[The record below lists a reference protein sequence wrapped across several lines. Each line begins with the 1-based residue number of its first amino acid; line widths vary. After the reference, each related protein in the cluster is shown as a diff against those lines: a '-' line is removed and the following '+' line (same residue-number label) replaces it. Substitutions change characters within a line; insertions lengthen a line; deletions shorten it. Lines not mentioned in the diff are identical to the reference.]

1 LVSLAKC
8 RSAVACYG
16 FKVDTVVQHYLEW
29 VVVPFYVLIVGW
41 NPFKGDY
48 DYAVFQSAKRG
59 DEKYSCKVMRRFG
72 ELKQR
77 LEDKT
82 FFSFG
87 ERDRKKIESSVVYAT
102 LTYKREIELEDTW
115 RYVSSDFNKW
125 ITRLRRRFGKIDVL
139 RCFESQEDGY
149 CHVHAVLLLREAKFR
164 GFRRDKFKDGKRI
177 ITYRVD
183 QVEPF
188 KAGWRGGFV
197 DVQLCN
203 SVKGAFYYISKY
215 LAKSVS
221 KDEEGGKAV
230 KTLALS
236 WYFRKRSFSVS
247 GGFAEVYSDLI
258 IDRDNSNLFVPYVLT
273 FDGKKIECEV
283 SKWHLYGFVKGDHV
297 KWAKN
302 FRKMELSE
310 INDLE
315 EKGLIERPERYS
327 YG

>member
-1 LVSLAKC
+1 MPE
-8 RSAVACYG
+8 G
-16 FKVDTVVQHYLEW
+16 IVQD
-29 VVVPFYVLIVGW
+29 PM
-41 NPFKGDY
+41 
-48 DYAVFQSAKRG
+48 
-59 DEKYSCKVMRRFG
+59 EKYANVFVDACKGLLDSWERGEVLMRSEADLRCHLFS
-72 ELKQR
+72 ECLR
-77 LEDKT
+77 LMK
-82 FFSFG
+82 
-87 ERDRKKIESSVVYAT
+87 ERNFERPYEISVEQNMKG
-102 LTYKREIELEDTW
+102 KRPE
-115 RYVSSDFNKW
+115 RARW

-139 RCFESQEDGY
+139 RCFESHEDGY
-149 CHVHAVLLLREAKFR
+149 CHVHAVLLFREAKFR
-164 GFRRDKFKDGKRI
+164 GFRWDKFKDGKRI

-188 KAGWRGGFV
+188 KAGWRGGFA
-197 DVQLCN
+197 DIQLCS
-203 SVKGAFYYISKY
+203 SVKGAFSYISKY
-215 LAKSVS
+215 LTKSVS
-221 KDEEGGKAV
+221 NDEEGGKGV

-247 GGFAEVYSDLI
+247 GGFAEVYGDLI

-297 KWAKN
+297 KWARD